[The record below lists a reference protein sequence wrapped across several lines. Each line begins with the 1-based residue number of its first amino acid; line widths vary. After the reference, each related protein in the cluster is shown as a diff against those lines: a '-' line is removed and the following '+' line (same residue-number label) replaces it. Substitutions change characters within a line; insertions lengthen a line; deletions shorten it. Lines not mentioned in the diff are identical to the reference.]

1 MTVWSHLSTIFNRRY
16 ALHIAMILALCV
28 GLITTLFFGVIT
40 RAQTGINQTIGF
52 QGRLLDANGN
62 VVPDGSYN
70 IQFKIYQD
78 GTGTAAGNPG
88 GTLKWTETYVN
99 NGGSDGVE
107 VKNGYMSV
115 NLGSINP
122 FGTQVDW
129 NQDTLWLSM
138 NIAGS
143 ATNCTTFNSGSC
155 LADGEMLPMKRLTTS
170 PYAMNSGKLGGKS
183 ANNFVQL
190 GQGAQTDATVDSSSI
205 FINKTSSG
213 NLVQLQNN
221 SSDVFTVGNTG
232 DITFGSTGNK
242 TISVAGAGADTDGS
256 DITISA
262 GNGGSGTGSSG
273 GEVIIK
279 GGNSGGTDGNGGNV
293 TLSGGTGSGTGANG
307 LVVITTPTF
316 STVIDDANCYTGGA
330 VVASSCTIATSS
342 VNNSAGILAGFSA
355 VNQTAT
361 LPDPIIKTAG
371 RVVYVMAA
379 ADSEL
384 FTLSVNGGGA
394 GNEIE
399 MKPNTTATMVWNGS
413 DWTASGA
420 TNSKPVSYSSDGTQI
435 QVGDGADEGD
445 PTVLTLDKAGGA
457 PTVTDT
463 EAMLGSMYYD
473 TALGK
478 VQCYEA
484 DGWGSCSD
492 SPDRF
497 VTLSPEYTNAV
508 TNGAGIGDL
517 TSDIC
522 SDELNLNDGSSAQPT
537 VCDTNETYNFY
548 DWTSTEVAAQTKS
561 IYVNYQL
568 PSNFTKFVSG
578 STSLMGRVDDD
589 SNASIS
595 YQVYKSTASGLV
607 ACGSSQNVTTEATWQ
622 KVTADSGAD
631 PANCTFSAGD
641 TIMFRIDL
649 TTSNTAHA
657 YISTLGF
664 AFSDD

>member
-1 MTVWSHLSTIFNRRY
+1 
-16 ALHIAMILALCV
+16 
-28 GLITTLFFGVIT
+28 
-40 RAQTGINQTIGF
+40 
-52 QGRLLDANGN
+52 
-62 VVPDGSYN
+62 
-70 IQFKIYQD
+70 
-78 GTGTAAGNPG
+78 
-88 GTLKWTETYVN
+88 
-99 NGGSDGVE
+99 
-107 VKNGYMSV
+107 
-115 NLGSINP
+115 
-122 FGTQVDW
+122 
-129 NQDTLWLSM
+129 
-138 NIAGS
+138 
-143 ATNCTTFNSGSC
+143 
-155 LADGEMLPMKRLTTS
+155 
-170 PYAMNSGKLGGKS
+170 
-183 ANNFVQL
+183 
-190 GQGAQTDATVDSSSI
+190 
-205 FINKTSSG
+205 
-213 NLVQLQNN
+213 
-221 SSDVFTVGNTG
+221 
-232 DITFGSTGNK
+232 
-242 TISVAGAGADTDGS
+242 
-256 DITISA
+256 
-262 GNGGSGTGSSG
+262 
-273 GEVIIK
+273 
-279 GGNSGGTDGNGGNV
+279 
-293 TLSGGTGSGTGANG
+293 
-307 LVVITTPTF
+307 
-316 STVIDDANCYTGGA
+316 
-330 VVASSCTIATSS
+330 
-342 VNNSAGILAGFSA
+342 VNNSAGILVGFNT

-379 ADSEL
+379 ADSER

-435 QVGDGADEGD
+435 QVGDGVDEGD
-445 PTVLTLDKAGGA
+445 PTVLTLDKAGTA

-473 TALGK
+473 TTLGK

-492 SPDRF
+492 SPDHF

-508 TNGAGIGDL
+508 TNGTGSGDL

-522 SDELNLNDGSSAQPT
+522 SDELDLNDGSSAQPT

-548 DWTSTEVAAQTKS
+548 GWTSTEVTAQTKS

-595 YQVYKSTASGLV
+595 YQVYKSTSSGLI
-607 ACGSSQNVTTEATWQ
+607 ACGSTQNVTTEATWQ
-622 KVTADSGAD
+622 KVTTNSSAD

-641 TIMFRIDL
+641 TIMFKIDL
-649 TTSNTAHA
+649 TAANSAHA